1 MDPHVHLVC
10 WDFDLVG
17 VFQYQIWMEFS
28 LFSLEQQGLQVS
40 VLEEIL
46 KKQKYLHVLQTLM
59 IYILQC
65 TVNFIFVQEVL
76 PVHVPFIKKTP
87 NSEIIG

>member
-46 KKQKYLHVLQTLM
+46 KKQKYLHVLQTSM

-76 PVHVPFIKKTP
+76 HVPFMKKPP

>member
-10 WDFDLVG
+10 WDFDLVD

-46 KKQKYLHVLQTLM
+46 KKQKYLHVLQTSM

-76 PVHVPFIKKTP
+76 PVQVPFIKKTP